1 MRRETAAKEV
11 LQVLLP
17 GCTVELIVTSI
28 TDAVA
33 TPESY
38 WFRSEKLDRKI
49 GAESLLG
56 WCTLEPPGKCPAE
69 CFSAALSGNER

>member
-33 TPESY
+33 APEFY
-38 WFRSEKLDRKI
+38 WFRSEKQDRKI
-49 GAESLLG
+49 GAESLLVG
-56 WCTLEPPGKCPAE
+56 VLWNPGKMPDGM
-69 CFSAALSGNER
+69 LLRRTVRN